1 MEGTMEEISR
11 DYNPNWMTAVKLI
24 DDDNF
29 IGAENSDNI
38 FFCQKNSASADED
51 ERSSLK
57 GTGYFHTGEMINCFV
72 EGSLVMS
79 VLGESSIQPKATF
92 LFGSTMGHVGLGMTH
107 TLFLHPPD
115 FLIFSKK
122 IFQWQFYLNT
132 FGDFYT
138 NSKVVLEKLSK
149 EWVEWITRHGDDSK
163 TRLEAKMLLALLMVI
178 LSNFSS

>member
-1 MEGTMEEISR
+1 MTNPKALLVRFWLLSHFIFSASKTLNLLQLKLVLVLLYKPMEGTMEEISR

-92 LFGSTMGHVGLGMTH
+92 LFGSTMGHVGLGMIH
-107 TLFLHPPD
+107 NNC
-115 FLIFSKK
+115 IF
-122 IFQWQFYLNT
+122 
-132 FGDFYT
+132 
-138 NSKVVLEKLSK
+138 
-149 EWVEWITRHGDDSK
+149 
-163 TRLEAKMLLALLMVI
+163 
-178 LSNFSS
+178 